1 MCTPIQPKLCKCI
14 NDKAHK
20 PLQQKGYITDPRM
33 SDALHFQNIYNMRD
47 GEKIYVIYIDMNCI
61 HIKFYIYI
69 LNTLSQYAL
78 LPI

>member
-1 MCTPIQPKLCKCI
+1 
-14 NDKAHK
+14 
-20 PLQQKGYITDPRM
+20 M

-78 LPI
+78 LPIWNANM